1 MFFIRKD
8 SKQQV
13 WKKKKFCGQIS
24 CFRLILHERD
34 IQFQPPS
41 RSCFFPGSHKKEGC
55 FRSLRGEYREPFFA
69 ICRGREVGTV
79 RRSTFLRGLCDVTS
93 LFTVRIFVDQF
104 NLFSRWSL
112 FMLEVIVIV

>member
-1 MFFIRKD
+1 MNVTSSSSHRRALAFFQTHIA
-8 SKQQV
+8 
-13 WKKKKFCGQIS
+13 
-24 CFRLILHERD
+24 
-34 IQFQPPS
+34 
-41 RSCFFPGSHKKEGC
+41 GSHKKEGC